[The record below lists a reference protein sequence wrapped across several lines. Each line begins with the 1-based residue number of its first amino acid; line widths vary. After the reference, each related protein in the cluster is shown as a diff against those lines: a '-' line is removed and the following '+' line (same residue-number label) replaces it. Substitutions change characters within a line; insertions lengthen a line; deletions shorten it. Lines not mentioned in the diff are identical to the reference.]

1 MGLTECPSPNMS
13 DIYQDNYDMFE
24 MDGDGK
30 GKKSKKEK
38 KKERLEGMKKEMDI
52 VSRGRK
58 NRDWPTDLRAI
69 NIMVEGE
76 ETNFPLNARDCLYL
90 DWSHNNGYL
99 CRPLQ
104 DDHEITIEELE
115 MRYDTSI
122 KKVTLIWYW
131 LVLFTSYIL
140 DLHNFNYLCCNNKF
154 DSSLISSV
162 FSLYIHRD

>member
-58 NRDWPTDLRAI
+58 NRD
-69 NIMVEGE
+69 
-76 ETNFPLNARDCLYL
+76 
-90 DWSHNNGYL
+90 
-99 CRPLQ
+99 
-104 DDHEITIEELE
+104 
-115 MRYDTSI
+115 
-122 KKVTLIWYW
+122 
-131 LVLFTSYIL
+131 
-140 DLHNFNYLCCNNKF
+140 
-154 DSSLISSV
+154 
-162 FSLYIHRD
+162 